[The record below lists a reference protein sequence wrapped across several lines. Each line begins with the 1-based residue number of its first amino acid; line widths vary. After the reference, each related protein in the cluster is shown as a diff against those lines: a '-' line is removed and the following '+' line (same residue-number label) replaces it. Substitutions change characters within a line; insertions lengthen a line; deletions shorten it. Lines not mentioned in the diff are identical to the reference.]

1 MTQSYDDIIKRA
13 AQFAPFAAL
22 TGYDTAIQET
32 ARLTEQRIQLDEYLK
47 AALNDQLRIIL
58 EQIED
63 QPKIAVTYFQP
74 DAKKNGGSYI
84 TATGTAKKI
93 DQYEQVIIMNDDI
106 VIPIPEILSIYVH
119 PWID

>member
-63 QPKIAVTYFQP
+63 
-74 DAKKNGGSYI
+74 
-84 TATGTAKKI
+84 
-93 DQYEQVIIMNDDI
+93 
-106 VIPIPEILSIYVH
+106 
-119 PWID
+119 